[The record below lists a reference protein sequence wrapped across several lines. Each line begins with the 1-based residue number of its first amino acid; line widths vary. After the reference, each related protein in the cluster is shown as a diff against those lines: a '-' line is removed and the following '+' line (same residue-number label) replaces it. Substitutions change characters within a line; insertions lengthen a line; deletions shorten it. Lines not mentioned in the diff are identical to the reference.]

1 LVSRLAVAIDISA
14 TPAQV
19 WDVIEPVERHIE
31 WMHDAVEIRFLTD
44 QHRGTGTAFLCD
56 TKVGPL
62 KLVDRME
69 IAEWVPGSKMGV
81 RHVGVVTGTG
91 LFTLTPIDLGR
102 RTRFAWEESLKFPWW
117 LGGPIGALIGSR
129 VVLRAI
135 WKRNLR
141 DLKRIVETRVA
152 PPG

>member
-44 QHRGTGTAFLCD
+44 QHRGTGTTFLCD

-135 WKRNLR
+135 WKRNLG